1 MLKKKRS
8 FGHLQK
14 LDTDFVGL
22 FTSMI
27 SSLKNVSIAKP
38 IEI

>member
-8 FGHLQK
+8 FGYLQK

-27 SSLKNVSIAKP
+27 SSLQNTFIAKP